1 MEDGTAIVQSYFATD
16 LIKVFCRLS
25 AANVDFNYFGKNSF

>member
-16 LIKVFCRLS
+16 LII
-25 AANVDFNYFGKNSF
+25 